1 MSHPLA
7 LILTIALATS
17 ALAARAPAP
26 SSVPARTSR
35 VATLPG
41 AAIAGLPRFTPPA
54 AYSEQ
59 LVIES
64 EGKTVVMHRVIDRE
78 KMRTDMSV
86 DGKQF
91 TMIELGDEKGTSYML
106 MPEQKRAMKQSRGEM
121 AALAG
126 GSAKPDPTASAQDD
140 FTTEDLG
147 EETLEG
153 VVTKKLR
160 LVSKEG
166 DALAWF
172 DKATG
177 APVRMESAAGGK
189 KAVISWKE
197 RKAGPQPAAEFEIP
211 KGYDVMDLDE
221 MRSKMGA
228 MGGMGGMA
236 GGALGGMKGV
246 GGGMAGGM
254 AGTMG
259 SSLGGNLGGMLGGS
273 LGGPLG
279 SIAGRYI
286 GGKIGGALGR
296 KAAGAVT
303 H

>member
-7 LILTIALATS
+7 LVLTVALATS
-17 ALAARAPAP
+17 ALAAKAPA
-26 SSVPARTSR
+26 SAPARTSR
-35 VATLPG
+35 VATIPG
-41 AAIAGLPRFTPPA
+41 AAIAGLPRWTPPA

-59 LVIES
+59 LVVES
-64 EGKTVVMHRVIDRE
+64 EGKTIVMHRRIDRE

-106 MPEQKRAMKQSRGEM
+106 MPEQKRAMKQSREEM
-121 AALAG
+121 TALAG
-126 GSAKPDPTASAQDD
+126 GSAKPDSTAAAQDD

-153 VVTKKLR
+153 VVTKKVR

-189 KAVISWKE
+189 TAVISWKE

-211 KGYDVMDLDE
+211 KGYDVMDMDE

-236 GGALGGMKGV
+236 GMAGGALGGMKGM
-246 GGGMAGGM
+246 GGGMAGS
-254 AGTMG
+254 MG

>member
-7 LILTIALATS
+7 LVLTVALATS

-26 SSVPARTSR
+26 SSAPARTSR
-35 VATLPG
+35 VAILPG
-41 AAIAGLPRFTPPA
+41 AAIAGLPRWTPPA

-59 LVIES
+59 LVVES
-64 EGKTVVMHRVIDRE
+64 EGKTIVMHRLIDRE

-86 DGKQF
+86 DGRQF

-126 GSAKPDPTASAQDD
+126 GTAKPDSTAAAQDD

-147 EETLEG
+147 EETLGG

-177 APVRMESAAGGK
+177 APVRMESAAGGN

-211 KGYDVMDLDE
+211 KGYDVMDMDE
-221 MRSKMGA
+221 MRAKMGA

-236 GGALGGMKGV
+236 GGALGGIKGM
-246 GGGMAGGM
+246 GGGMAGS
-254 AGTMG
+254 MG